1 MNKKIA
7 LPVIAMVAVIMG
19 IGAFVPA
26 LATPADE
33 NDNHKMDICHFSEEK
48 RVDSDNDPETGDE
61 NGIDATQTAG
71 WELINVDNAGKMKGH
86 FDKDGNARHVDPVS
100 GEGDKVI
107 DDSDTPADGTIST
120 FDCNEL
126 PSPEI
131 ILDV

>member
-19 IGAFVPA
+19 IGAFAPA

-33 NDNHKMDICHFSEEK
+33 NDQHKMDICHFSEEK
-48 RVDSDNDPETGDE
+48 RVDTDNDPETGDE
-61 NGIDATQTAG
+61 NGNDATQTAG
-71 WELINVDNAGKMKGH
+71 WELINVDNAGKAKGH

-100 GEGDKVI
+100 GEGDKPI

-120 FDCNEL
+120 EACNAL

-131 ILDV
+131 IPDP